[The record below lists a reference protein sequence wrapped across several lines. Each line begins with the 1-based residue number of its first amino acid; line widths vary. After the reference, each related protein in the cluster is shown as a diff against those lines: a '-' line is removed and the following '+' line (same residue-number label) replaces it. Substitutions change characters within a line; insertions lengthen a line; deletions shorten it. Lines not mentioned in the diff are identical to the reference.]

1 MSYAPSGSSV
11 YGDSSGK
18 NTGVGCHALLQGIFP
33 TQGSNLNLLHCRQIL
48 YCLSHHRSPKFSIYL
63 FYEIDWTLL
72 WPGTVLGTE
81 DRAANK
87 IVFNRASVSVG
98 QWHRSLE
105 FNSGKLFQWLEK
117 EMATHS
123 NVLAWRIPGTAEPG
137 GLPSTG
143 SHRVWHNWSNLA
155 AAVAVH

>member
-1 MSYAPSGSSV
+1 MDFSST
-11 YGDSSGK
+11 D
-18 NTGVGCHALLQGIFP
+18 TGRGCHSLLQAVFL
-33 TQGSNLNLLHCRQIL
+33 TQGLNLGLLHCRQIL

-123 NVLAWRIPGTAEPG
+123 SILAWRIPWTGERGRLESTRSQSGTTKR
-137 GLPSTG
+137 TG
-143 SHRVWHNWSNLA
+143 NSVD
-155 AAVAVH
+155 